1 MKKYINYLDVDLGV
15 NQIGE
20 FKMCRDFHT
29 NAIYWTNGVI
39 KIFASPEFEEIGIV
53 SVQIEYYDDN
63 FKLHLSDGEFFYL
76 NNEFNLDAQI
86 ERYLEIIEA
95 IIRQV
100 DCMEFYTH
108 YYQNMNSVLDNNFW
122 KQFN

>member
-1 MKKYINYLDVDLGV
+1 MKKYINYLDIDLGV
-15 NQIGE
+15 NQIEE
-20 FKMCRDFHT
+20 FKMCIDFHT

-39 KIFASPEFEEIGIV
+39 KIFASPEFDEIGIV

-76 NNEFNLDAQI
+76 NNEFNLDSQI

-108 YYQNMNSVLDNNFW
+108 YYKNMNSVLDNNFW